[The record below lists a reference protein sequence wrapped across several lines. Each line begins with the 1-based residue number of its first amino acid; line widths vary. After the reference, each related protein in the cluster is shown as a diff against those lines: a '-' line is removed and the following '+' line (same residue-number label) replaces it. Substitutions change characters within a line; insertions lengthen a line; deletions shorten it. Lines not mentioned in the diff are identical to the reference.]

1 MISLA
6 NAGDINGITLTKE
19 DVTLIIQAKKNALAQ
34 TGKFEF
40 GKSPYEMLLRAFAD
54 SPYINN
60 FTANKNIKIESPFSA
75 NQSRKWGFYPLFRKF
90 LDFFR

>member
-34 TGKFEF
+34 TGRF
-40 GKSPYEMLLRAFAD
+40 
-54 SPYINN
+54 
-60 FTANKNIKIESPFSA
+60 
-75 NQSRKWGFYPLFRKF
+75 
-90 LDFFR
+90 